1 MLVIRL
7 IRTGKKHQ
15 PFFRVIVCDKK
26 NPPRGG
32 RFVEILGFFN
42 PLTKEKNFKAER
54 IQYWISVGAQ
64 PSDTVRNFLVKEKIM
79 EGDKINKFKLTKK
92 KKEEIKNK
100 EQEAAEAKDKPKEEK
115 KEEAPKEEVKPEEV
129 KEETKEVKPEVK
141 PEEEKKP
148 EEAKEE
154 AKPEDKKEE
163 EVKAEETKEEAPKEE
178 EKKEEK
184 TETEAKEEVK
194 PEETKKEEKT
204 KEETPKKEEKVEK

>member
-100 EQEAAEAKDKPKEEK
+100 EQEAAEAKEKPKEAEPKEEAKPEEKPAEPEEK
-115 KEEAPKEEVKPEEV
+115 KEEV
-129 KEETKEVKPEVK
+129 
-141 PEEEKKP
+141 KP

-154 AKPEDKKEE
+154 AKPE
-163 EVKAEETKEEAPKEE
+163 
-178 EKKEEK
+178 
-184 TETEAKEEVK
+184 
-194 PEETKKEEKT
+194 ETKKEEET
-204 KEETPKKEEKVEK
+204 KEETPKEEEKVEK